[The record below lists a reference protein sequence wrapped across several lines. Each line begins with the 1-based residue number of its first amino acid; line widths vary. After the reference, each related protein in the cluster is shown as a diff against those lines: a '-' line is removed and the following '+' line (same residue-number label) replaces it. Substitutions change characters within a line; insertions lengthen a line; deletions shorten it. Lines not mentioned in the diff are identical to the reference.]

1 MRIISTVGRSHRGFR
16 ANGRRI
22 RWTNQRLVTLA
33 ALVAIFTIWVTPGA
47 VAMAPERLTF
57 SRSSTGVVDC
67 GAFQDNYTDVF
78 SGTETTFFGTDGNA
92 IRIVVQME
100 HHSNDVNSVTGLTLH
115 EHGHATFVFDL
126 VNGGGSVSGNLEI
139 ATRPGTGV
147 VIQDV
152 GRLEFDAD
160 GNMIFFAGGTK
171 HSQTIEGEQIFC
183 TALAP

>member
-33 ALVAIFTIWVTPGA
+33 ALVAIFTIGVTPGA

-78 SGTETTFFGTDGNA
+78 SGTETTFFGSDGNA

-183 TALAP
+183 TALAS

>member
-1 MRIISTVGRSHRGFR
+1 MTRIYR
-16 ANGRRI
+16 
-22 RWTNQRLVTLA
+22 RLVTLA
-33 ALVAIFTIWVTPGA
+33 ALVAIFAIWATPSA
-47 VAMAPERLTF
+47 FAMAPEKITF

-67 GAFQDNYTDVF
+67 GAFQDNYTDFF
-78 SGTETTFFGTDGNA
+78 SGTETTFFDKDGNPT
-92 IRIVVQME
+92 RIVVQME
-100 HHSNDVNSVTGLTLH
+100 HHAIDVNSVTGLTLD

-171 HSQTIEGEQIFC
+171 HSQILEGSQIFC
-183 TALAP
+183 TALA